1 MILAGLR
8 FDRTQSLYY
17 NETAKEICCGPS
29 AINFINCRKENTMNF
44 TETIQAPAADATVD
58 SSYLDIVNEFDLLY
72 KVTPSIEQPE
82 SLIHYHDCYELIFY
96 VSAKIEVYLDDV
108 HYSINSHDLL
118 IIPPRKIHKII
129 YAERCNYI
137 RYVFYFTQEQIQ
149 NAFLPSMIQKALF
162 LFRDRGQHKLSLS
175 AHNYIKI
182 NNVFQN
188 MYEHI
193 KEMSAANYYLITN
206 YASILLQELYLLY
219 GDIPDS
225 SKERILTPVEQIL
238 NYINE
243 NYSQQITLD
252 NLAEKY
258 FLNKSYICRIFRK
271 TMGISLV
278 TYLQYKRILEAQ
290 NMLLN
295 SDKSIIDIAMDCG
308 FSNVQHFYR
317 VFKKIT
323 NLTPSEYKKH
333 QPEKTLGLEFS
344 LDQPSRRGTS
354 VTHTKGGLPY

>member
-1 MILAGLR
+1 MTFIET
-8 FDRTQSLYY
+8 TQDH
-17 NETAKEICCGPS
+17 
-29 AINFINCRKENTMNF
+29 
-44 TETIQAPAADATVD
+44 AANSTVD
-58 SSYLDIVNEFDLLY
+58 SSYLDIVKEFDLQY
-72 KVTPSIEQPE
+72 KITPSTEQPE

-108 HYSINSHDLL
+108 YYSINSHDLL

-129 YAERCNYI
+129 YPERCNYV

-149 NAFLPSMIQKALF
+149 NAFLPSMQKKALF
-162 LFRDRGQHKLSLS
+162 LFRDRGQHKLTLS
-175 AHNYIKI
+175 AQDYLRI
-182 NNVFQN
+182 NNVFRN
-188 MYEHI
+188 MHEHMT
-193 KEMSAANYYLITN
+193 EMSAGNYYLITN
-206 YASILLQELYLLY
+206 YASILLQELFLLY
-219 GDIPDS
+219 GNLPDAS
-225 SKERILTPVEQIL
+225 EERTLTPVEQIL

-252 NLAEKY
+252 SLAEKY
-258 FLNKSYICRIFRK
+258 HLNKSYICRIFRK

-295 SDKSIIDIAMDCG
+295 SEKPIIDIAMDCG

-333 QPEKTLGLEFS
+333 QSGAKLGLEFS
-344 LDQPSRRGTS
+344 LNQPYRRGS
-354 VTHTKGGLPY
+354 SGGQT

>member
-1 MILAGLR
+1 
-8 FDRTQSLYY
+8 
-17 NETAKEICCGPS
+17 
-29 AINFINCRKENTMNF
+29 MNA
-44 TETIQAPAADATVD
+44 TKTIQAPAADGTVD
-58 SSYLDIVNEFDLLY
+58 SSYLDIVKEFDLLY
-72 KVTPSIEQPE
+72 KATPPTEQPE

-96 VSAKIEVYLDDV
+96 VSAKLEAYLDDV

-129 YAERCNYI
+129 YAERCNYV

-149 NAFLPSMIQKALF
+149 NAFLPSMMQKALF
-162 LFRDRGQHKLSLS
+162 LFRDRGQHKITLS
-175 AHNYIKI
+175 AHDYIRI
-182 NNVFQN
+182 NNIFRN

-193 KEMSAANYYLITN
+193 KEMSAGNYYLITN

-219 GDIPDS
+219 GNLPDS
-225 SKERILTPVEQIL
+225 SEDRILTPVEQIL

-252 NLAEKY
+252 SLAEKY
-258 FLNKSYICRIFRK
+258 YLNKSYICRIFRK

-290 NMLLN
+290 TMLLN
-295 SDKSIIDIAMDCG
+295 SDKPIIDIAMDCG

-323 NLTPSEYKKH
+323 NLTPIEYKKH
-333 QPEKTLGLEFS
+333 QPGKTLGLEFS
-344 LDQPSRRGTS
+344 LDQTSRRGTG
-354 VTHTKGGLPY
+354 KPQMKDGPPQ